1 LVVIADATA
10 VVLEIAVLVNGQ
22 FCPETEDIHQED
34 ADLDALPSGLEARDY
49 HPANPLAEKVPQ
61 PESFMSCGRRL
72 PTGYIVHGLSI
83 SGRRAEAML

>member
-1 LVVIADATA
+1 MPDATA

-34 ADLDALPSGLEARDY
+34 ADLDALPFGLEAGDN
-49 HPANPLAEKVPQ
+49 HPTNPLAEKVPQ

-72 PTGYIVHGLSI
+72 PT
-83 SGRRAEAML
+83 